1 MAIDD
6 NASYELTGAQ
16 VKDLANKNKAKA
28 ADNIFV
34 GATSAAPG
42 SKGLVPQP
50 QAGDNTKFLAGDGT
64 WKTVSGGGGSA
75 TTLLVVDA
83 GTIRDYPAYYET
95 NSSGQSALMQLVFP
109 NNFIFLTEDG
119 HLISFDEL
127 RALAG
132 RDVFLK
138 INCTQMG
145 QTQPGYEAFL
155 GRILTIDGSAA
166 SNQFAC
172 VMVYANS
179 NMAGIKKGTHQQ
191 QVTRVS
197 DGEYCPTVSTT
208 SIQ

>member
-16 VKDLANKNKAKA
+16 VKDLANKIKAKA

-50 QAGDNTKFLAGDGT
+50 QAGDNTKFLSGDGT
-64 WKTVSGGGGSA
+64 WKTVSGGGGNA
-75 TTLLVVDA
+75 VTLLVVDG
-83 GTIRDYPAYYET
+83 GTVSDYPAYYEVD
-95 NSSGQSALMQLVFP
+95 SSGQTILTQLVFP

-119 HLISFDEL
+119 HLVSFGEL

-132 RDVFLK
+132 KDVFLK

-166 SNQFAC
+166 SNQFTC
-172 VMVYANS
+172 IMVYANS
-179 NMAGIKKGTHQQ
+179 SMAGIRKCTQQQ

-197 DGEYCPTVSTT
+197 DGEYCPTISTT
-208 SIQ
+208 SM